1 MSRPPGEI
9 KDAGAEDGGDSRAAA
24 RRRRRRHSGGG
35 GGGADGAD
43 GGGGDVAAKPLSELQ
58 LEWEWLDGISP
69 EDRSWMHFA
78 LYNGFQAQARLGG
91 MALVLSKRYRVG

>member
-1 MSRPPGEI
+1 M
-9 KDAGAEDGGDSRAAA
+9 
-24 RRRRRRHSGGG
+24 
-35 GGGADGAD
+35 
-43 GGGGDVAAKPLSELQ
+43 AAKPLSELQ

-91 MALVLSKRYRVG
+91 MGLVFNKRCRVG